1 MPPHTAPRSEPLHF
15 LDRESPEHRNLNGLL
30 IGLWD
35 GPLLTRQA
43 PGTLTRWRRGLGR
56 THEECPF
63 LSMEVAEALRSMKAP
78 SPQMQEAVFQTLA
91 LYAAHQ
97 QSVSTAMHDGDR
109 ERYPRG
115 NSLGHAL
122 NVLCIRRAPNMA
134 DPWRHDD
141 NKGVVRLLEA
151 AVTSH
156 SVPELVGHVRHVVSL
171 LRRESIPLDYARLAR
186 DIHDWSKSWRGKTAN
201 QWAMDFHSPVA
212 ARNTAPENTEEEH

>member
-1 MPPHTAPRSEPLHF
+1 MPPYTAPRPKPLHF
-15 LDRESPEHRNLNGLL
+15 LDRGTPEHRDLNGLL

-35 GPLLTRQA
+35 GPLLTREA

-56 THEECPF
+56 SHEECPF
-63 LSMEVAEALRSMKAP
+63 LSMEVAEALRSMKDP
-78 SPQMQEAVFQTLA
+78 SRQMQEAIFQSLA

-97 QSVSTAMHDGDR
+97 QSVSTTMHDGDR

-122 NVLCIRRAPNMA
+122 SVLCTRRAPNMA

-141 NKGVVRLLEA
+141 NKGAVRLLEA

-186 DIHDWSKSWRGKTAN
+186 DIHDWSKPWRGEAATR
-201 QWAMDFHSPVA
+201 WAMDFYASVRTTDEA
-212 ARNTAPENTEEEH
+212 ADTPEEEN